1 MLTEI
6 EKLLYEFSDKTK
18 SVTSLTSVA
27 LLFIIIAFFSPIMH
41 YVVKFILNLIAIA
54 LLTVAFILNFRTT
67 NYTTQHITHLFVD
80 PSLSHIKKNIILNY
94 VFSFVILILI
104 GYILMSY
111 F

>member
-1 MLTEI
+1 MLTDI

-41 YVVKFILNLIAIA
+41 YGIKFILNIIAVA
-54 LLTVAFILNFRTT
+54 LLIVAFILNFRNT
-67 NYTTQHITHLFVD
+67 NYTTQHINNLFID
-80 PSLSHIKKNIILNY
+80 PSLSHIKKNILLNY
-94 VFSFVILILI
+94 VFSFVILFLI
-104 GYILMSY
+104 AYIFMSY